1 MDMWS
6 LNCLRRPARGDV
18 KWASR
23 NRSLDS
29 GDLVDRPVLAVL
41 KTGGW
46 GVGRDEKKC
55 RLNPEAVLTLETRGT
70 AGEAMETEL
79 QPERWA
85 TGTRPD
91 RKIHLQNAAPELLS
105 G

>member
-6 LNCLRRPARGDV
+6 LSCLRRPARGDV

-29 GDLVDRPVLAVL
+29 GDLADHPVLAVL

-46 GVGRDEKKC
+46 GVGRDEKKS
-55 RLNPEAVLTLETRGT
+55 RLNPEAVLTFGNQGDCGGGDGDRAAARKVGD
-70 AGEAMETEL
+70 
-79 QPERWA
+79 RH
-85 TGTRPD
+85 RPD
-91 RKIHLQNAAPELLS
+91 RNIHLQNAAPELLS